1 MLRPALTSFWRWTT
15 KARPS
20 WKEDKVEA
28 AVAFTVFGVT
38 GTSTLFVVRPSLKFV
53 GIEGSL
59 IEGPNSYRVLSIL
72 LISPAYACLLM
83 VVGTVAGRHTFF
95 AGMSRKI
102 LVRFFPS
109 SALNKVT
116 CAPGQ
121 LLKKP

>member
-1 MLRPALTSFWRWTT
+1 MMLRSFWRWTT
-15 KARPS
+15 KVRPS

-38 GTSTLFVVRPSLKFV
+38 GTSTLFVVRPSLKLV

-59 IEGPNSYRVLSIL
+59 VEGPNSYRVLSIV

-83 VVGTVAGRHTFF
+83 VVGTLAGRHTFF
-95 AGMSRKI
+95 ANMSRKI
-102 LVRFFPS
+102 LGRFFPT

-116 CAPGQ
+116 CTPGLQ
-121 LLKKP
+121 ALLKKP